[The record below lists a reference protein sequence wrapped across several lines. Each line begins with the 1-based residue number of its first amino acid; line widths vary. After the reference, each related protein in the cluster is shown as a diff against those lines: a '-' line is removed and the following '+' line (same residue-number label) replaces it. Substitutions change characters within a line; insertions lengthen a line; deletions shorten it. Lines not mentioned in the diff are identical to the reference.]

1 MSAPIMIPIE
11 GMLCPDCEQQLM
23 RDANETERYG
33 IILAHCEECGGI
45 FPLSKRDAL
54 E

>member
-1 MSAPIMIPIE
+1 MRAPIMIPIE
-11 GMLCPDCEQQLM
+11 GMLCPYCEQQLM

-33 IILAHCEECGGI
+33 IILAQCEECGST
-45 FPLSKRDAL
+45 FPLSRRD